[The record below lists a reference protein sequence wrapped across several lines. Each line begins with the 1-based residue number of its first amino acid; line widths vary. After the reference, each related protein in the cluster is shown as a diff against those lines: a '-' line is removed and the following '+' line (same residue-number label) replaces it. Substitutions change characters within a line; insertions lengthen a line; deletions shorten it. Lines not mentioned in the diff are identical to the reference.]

1 MNYCYT
7 PVRYGPTPGKRAIVD
22 SRRTGTIDYTP
33 GDFLQRS
40 DKRENPQTLAMK
52 VTNCGYT
59 SAVTMPDESTEL
71 SKFN

>member
-33 GDFLQRS
+33 GDFLQ
-40 DKRENPQTLAMK
+40 TL
-52 VTNCGYT
+52 
-59 SAVTMPDESTEL
+59 
-71 SKFN
+71 

>member
-22 SRRTGTIDYTP
+22 SRRIGTVDYTL

-40 DKRENPQTLAMK
+40 DKREKPSNFSHEGHQLRLIIPRSL
-52 VTNCGYT
+52 CRT
-59 SAVTMPDESTEL
+59 SR
-71 SKFN
+71 